1 MTLSH
6 TTALRIHG
14 HGDPQALALETITLP
29 PVGDHDA
36 LVEQHIIGV
45 NYIDVQHR
53 SGRYPIAEFPA
64 ILGVEA
70 AGVVQAVGAQVQ
82 GLSVGD
88 QVAYIHIPIGAYAH
102 ERVLPAERLI
112 KVPTGFDLPLIGTTI
127 NRALTAQYLV
137 KDSFVVRPGC
147 TVLVHAAMGG
157 VGQLLVQWARAL
169 GARVLGTVGSQDKV
183 EPARALG
190 CDAVVLSTEADMVAQ
205 VRALTQGE
213 GVHAVYDGIGG
224 PMFDQSL
231 HCLRPCGTLV
241 SFGTPAG
248 PIPPLDVFRLNQMG
262 SLYVTSPSI
271 FTFIKTREALQRRS
285 DEVFAALADGTLKV
299 APPTLYP
306 FEQAAQAHIDLQ
318 ARRTTGSLGLR
329 VAR

>member
-1 MTLSH
+1 MTATH
-6 TTALRIHG
+6 TTALRIHR
-14 HGDPQALALETITLP
+14 HGGPEVLTLEDAPLP
-29 PVGDHDA
+29 PVGADQA
-36 LVEQHIIGV
+36 LVAQRIIGV
-45 NYIDVQHR
+45 NYIDIQHR

-70 AGVVQAVGAQVQ
+70 AGVVQAVGAAVQ
-82 GLSVGD
+82 GLSPGD
-88 QVAYIHIPIGAYAH
+88 QVAYIHVPIGAYAH
-102 ERVLPAERLI
+102 ARVMPAERLI
-112 KVPTGFDLPLIGTTI
+112 QVPVEFDLPLIGTTI

-137 KDSFVVRPGC
+137 KDSFAVRPGC

-169 GARVLGTVGSQDKV
+169 GARVLGTVGSSDKRQ
-183 EPARALG
+183 AALALG
-190 CDAVVLSTEADMVAQ
+190 CEAVVLSTDADMVAQ
-205 VRALTQGE
+205 VRALTLGE

-224 PMFDQSL
+224 AMFDQSL

-271 FTFIKTREALQRRS
+271 FTFIKTRSELQRRS
-285 DEVFAALADGTLKV
+285 DEVFAALRDGTLKV

-306 FEQAAQAHIDLQ
+306 FAQAAQAHTDLQ
-318 ARRTTGSLGLR
+318 ARRTTGSLGLQ
-329 VAR
+329 VG